1 MRSLSRSLTAV
12 AAVAFGVAAA
22 HAESLDGRWS
32 ATVVQGGITIPFRLD
47 ISSDGSNVT
56 GTLYNG
62 DEKEITT
69 SASLRDGK
77 LELNF
82 SSSTAHLSTVRRAI
96 EQFSKEAGL
105 ETQASEEIG
114 LVVNEA
120 LANIIRHAYDG
131 KKDQPVRAAVQ
142 RFNGGVKILL
152 RDWGNGVDPSTIPR
166 PEHDPLVPG
175 GLGLMCM
182 RRLMD
187 EVRYEPQRDGMLL
200 VMTRTAAGS
209 KTRPDDKTDFP

>member
-1 MRSLSRSLTAV
+1 MLFSEWLKSQLDSLRAMVGVDDDDGDSGTNDATTAV
-12 AAVAFGVAAA
+12 
-22 HAESLDGRWS
+22 HPSIQETRS
-32 ATVVQGGITIPFRLD
+32 P
-47 ISSDGSNVT
+47 
-56 GTLYNG
+56 
-62 DEKEITT
+62 
-69 SASLRDGK
+69 GK